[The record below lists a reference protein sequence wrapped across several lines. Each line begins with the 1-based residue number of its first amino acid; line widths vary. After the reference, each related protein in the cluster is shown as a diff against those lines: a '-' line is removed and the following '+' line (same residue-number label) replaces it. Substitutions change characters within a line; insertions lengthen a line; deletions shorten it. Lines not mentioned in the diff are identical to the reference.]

1 MRVEIINNQ
10 TTESV
15 NVEIH
20 CKDIT
25 DEVKRL
31 KRHIDNFSTGISGT
45 EDGNTYIVSPNDI
58 FYIESVDK
66 KTFIYTEDKV
76 LSTDKRLYE
85 HEEILDNRDFFRCS
99 KSVIININKVVKL
112 KPEIT
117 RNILA
122 TLSNNGQDQVITLPP
137 SPRRFCPVT
146 AFDARERRKRMGPI
160 MSAG

>member
-45 EDGNTYIVSPNDI
+45 EDGNTYIVSPNEI

-85 HEEILDNRDFFRCS
+85 LEEILDNRDFFRCS

-122 TLSNNGQDQVITLPP
+122 TLSNNEVVVI
-137 SPRRFCPVT
+137 SRRYAT
-146 AFDARERRKRMGPI
+146 DLKKLLGI
-160 MSAG
+160 WN

>member
-58 FYIESVDK
+58 FYVESVDK

-85 HEEILDNRDFFRCS
+85 LEEILDNRDYFRCS
-99 KSVIININKVVKL
+99 KSVIINLNKVVRL

-122 TLSNNGQDQVITLPP
+122 TLSNDEVVVI
-137 SPRRFCPVT
+137 SRRYAT
-146 AFDARERRKRMGPI
+146 ELKKLLGIRN
-160 MSAG
+160 

>member
-85 HEEILDNRDFFRCS
+85 LEEILDNRDFFRCS

-122 TLSNNGQDQVITLPP
+122 TLSNNEVVVI
-137 SPRRFCPVT
+137 SRRYAT
-146 AFDARERRKRMGPI
+146 DLKKLLGIR
-160 MSAG
+160 S

>member
-31 KRHIDNFSTGISGT
+31 KRHIDNFSTSISGT

-85 HEEILDNRDFFRCS
+85 LEEILDNRDYFRCS
-99 KSVIININKVVKL
+99 KSVIINLNKVVRL

-122 TLSNNGQDQVITLPP
+122 TLSNDEVVVI
-137 SPRRFCPVT
+137 SRRYAT
-146 AFDARERRKRMGPI
+146 ELKKLLGIRN
-160 MSAG
+160 

>member
-76 LSTDKRLYE
+76 LSTEKRLYE
-85 HEEILDNRDFFRCS
+85 LEEILDNRDYFRCS
-99 KSVIININKVVKL
+99 KSVIINLNKVVKL

-122 TLSNNGQDQVITLPP
+122 TLSNDEVVVI
-137 SPRRFCPVT
+137 SRRYAT
-146 AFDARERRKRMGPI
+146 ELKKLLGIRN
-160 MSAG
+160 

>member
-45 EDGNTYIVSPNDI
+45 EDGNTYIVSPNEI

-85 HEEILDNRDFFRCS
+85 LEEILDNRDFFRCS

-122 TLSNNGQDQVITLPP
+122 TLSNNEVVVI
-137 SPRRFCPVT
+137 SRRYAT
-146 AFDARERRKRMGPI
+146 NLKKLLGIRN
-160 MSAG
+160 

>member
-1 MRVEIINNQ
+1 MRVEIVNNQ

-85 HEEILDNRDFFRCS
+85 LEEILDNRDYFRCS
-99 KSVIININKVVKL
+99 KSVIINLNKVVKL

-122 TLSNNGQDQVITLPP
+122 TLSNDEVVVI
-137 SPRRFCPVT
+137 SRRYAT
-146 AFDARERRKRMGPI
+146 ELKKLLGIRN
-160 MSAG
+160 

>member
-45 EDGNTYIVSPNDI
+45 EDGNTYMVSLNDI

-85 HEEILDNRDFFRCS
+85 LEEILDNRDYFRCS
-99 KSVIININKVVKL
+99 KSVIINLNKVVKL

-122 TLSNNGQDQVITLPP
+122 TLSNDEVVVI
-137 SPRRFCPVT
+137 SRRYAT
-146 AFDARERRKRMGPI
+146 ELKKLLGIRN
-160 MSAG
+160 

>member
-15 NVEIH
+15 NVKIH

-85 HEEILDNRDFFRCS
+85 LEEILDNRDYFRCS
-99 KSVIININKVVKL
+99 KSVIINLNKVVKL

-122 TLSNNGQDQVITLPP
+122 TLSNDEVVVI
-137 SPRRFCPVT
+137 SRRYAT
-146 AFDARERRKRMGPI
+146 ELKKLLGIRN
-160 MSAG
+160 

>member
-85 HEEILDNRDFFRCS
+85 LEEILDNRDYFRCS
-99 KSVIININKVVKL
+99 KSVIINLNKVVKL

-122 TLSNNGQDQVITLPP
+122 TLSNDEVVVI
-137 SPRRFCPVT
+137 SRRYAT
-146 AFDARERRKRMGPI
+146 ELKKLIGIRN
-160 MSAG
+160 

>member
-1 MRVEIINNQ
+1 MPDSGFQRTDNRHGADAEQNRSGN
-10 TTESV
+10 ESV
-15 NVEIH
+15 G
-20 CKDIT
+20 KA
-25 DEVKRL
+25 
-31 KRHIDNFSTGISGT
+31 FQTGISGS

-85 HEEILDNRDFFRCS
+85 LEEILDNRDYFRCS

-122 TLSNNGQDQVITLPP
+122 TLSNGEVVVI
-137 SPRRFCPVT
+137 SRRYAT
-146 AFDARERRKRMGPI
+146 DLKKLLGIRN
-160 MSAG
+160 

>member
-1 MRVEIINNQ
+1 MRVEIINDQ
-10 TTESV
+10 KIESV

-31 KRHIDNFSTGISGT
+31 KRHIDNFSTGISGS

-85 HEEILDNRDFFRCS
+85 LEEILDNRDFFRCS

-122 TLSNNGQDQVITLPP
+122 TLSNNEVVVI
-137 SPRRFCPVT
+137 SRRYAT
-146 AFDARERRKRMGPI
+146 ELKKLLGIR
-160 MSAG
+160 S

>member
-85 HEEILDNRDFFRCS
+85 LEEILDNRDFFRCS

-122 TLSNNGQDQVITLPP
+122 TLSNNEVVVI
-137 SPRRFCPVT
+137 SRRYAT
-146 AFDARERRKRMGPI
+146 ELKKLLGIR
-160 MSAG
+160 S

>member
-85 HEEILDNRDFFRCS
+85 LEEILDNRDYFRCS
-99 KSVIININKVVKL
+99 KSVIINLNKVVKL

-122 TLSNNGQDQVITLPP
+122 TLSNDEVVVI
-137 SPRRFCPVT
+137 SRRYAT
-146 AFDARERRKRMGPI
+146 ELKKLLEIRN
-160 MSAG
+160 

>member
-85 HEEILDNRDFFRCS
+85 LEEILDNRDYIRCS
-99 KSVIININKVVKL
+99 KSVIINLNKVVKL

-122 TLSNNGQDQVITLPP
+122 TLSNDEVVVI
-137 SPRRFCPVT
+137 SRRYAT
-146 AFDARERRKRMGPI
+146 ELKKLLGIRN
-160 MSAG
+160 

>member
-1 MRVEIINNQ
+1 MRVEIINDQ
-10 TTESV
+10 KSESV

-25 DEVKRL
+25 NEVKRL
-31 KRHIDNFSTGISGT
+31 KRHIDNFQTGISGS

-85 HEEILDNRDFFRCS
+85 LEEILDNRDYFRCS

-122 TLSNNGQDQVITLPP
+122 TLSNGEVVII
-137 SPRRFCPVT
+137 SRRYAT
-146 AFDARERRKRMGPI
+146 DLKKLLGIRN
-160 MSAG
+160 

>member
-1 MRVEIINNQ
+1 LRVEIINNQ

-85 HEEILDNRDFFRCS
+85 LEEILDNRDYFRCS
-99 KSVIININKVVKL
+99 KSVIINLNKVVKL

-122 TLSNNGQDQVITLPP
+122 TLSNDEVVVI
-137 SPRRFCPVT
+137 SRRYAT
-146 AFDARERRKRMGPI
+146 ELKKLIGIRN
-160 MSAG
+160 

>member
-1 MRVEIINNQ
+1 MRVEIVNSQ

-85 HEEILDNRDFFRCS
+85 LEEILDNRDYFRCS
-99 KSVIININKVVKL
+99 KSVIINLNKVVKL

-122 TLSNNGQDQVITLPP
+122 TLSNDEVVVI
-137 SPRRFCPVT
+137 SRRYAT
-146 AFDARERRKRMGPI
+146 ELKKLLGIRN
-160 MSAG
+160 

>member
-1 MRVEIINNQ
+1 LRVEIINNQ

-85 HEEILDNRDFFRCS
+85 LEEILDNRDFFRCS

-122 TLSNNGQDQVITLPP
+122 TLSNNEVVVI
-137 SPRRFCPVT
+137 SRRYAT
-146 AFDARERRKRMGPI
+146 DLKKLLGIR
-160 MSAG
+160 S

>member
-45 EDGNTYIVSPNDI
+45 EDGNTYIVSLNDI

-85 HEEILDNRDFFRCS
+85 LEEILDNRDYFRCS
-99 KSVIININKVVKL
+99 KSVIINLNKVVKL

-122 TLSNNGQDQVITLPP
+122 TLSNDEVVVI
-137 SPRRFCPVT
+137 SRRYAT
-146 AFDARERRKRMGPI
+146 ELKKLLGIRN
-160 MSAG
+160 

>member
-85 HEEILDNRDFFRCS
+85 LEEILDNRDYFRCS
-99 KSVIININKVVKL
+99 KSVIINLNKVVKL

-122 TLSNNGQDQVITLPP
+122 TLSNDEVVAI
-137 SPRRFCPVT
+137 SRRYAT
-146 AFDARERRKRMGPI
+146 ELKKLLGIRN
-160 MSAG
+160 

>member
-85 HEEILDNRDFFRCS
+85 LEEILDNRDYFRCS
-99 KSVIININKVVKL
+99 KSVIINLNKVVRL

-122 TLSNNGQDQVITLPP
+122 TLSNDEVVVI
-137 SPRRFCPVT
+137 SRRYAT
-146 AFDARERRKRMGPI
+146 ELKKLLGIRN
-160 MSAG
+160 

>member
-45 EDGNTYIVSPNDI
+45 EDGNTYIVSPNEI

-66 KTFIYTEDKV
+66 KTFIYTKDKV

-85 HEEILDNRDFFRCS
+85 LEEILDNRDYFRCS
-99 KSVIININKVVKL
+99 KSVIINLNKVVKL

-122 TLSNNGQDQVITLPP
+122 TLSNDEVVVI
-137 SPRRFCPVT
+137 SRRYAT
-146 AFDARERRKRMGPI
+146 ELKKLLGIRN
-160 MSAG
+160 

>member
-45 EDGNTYIVSPNDI
+45 EDGNTYMVSLNDI

-85 HEEILDNRDFFRCS
+85 LEEILDNRDYFRCS
-99 KSVIININKVVKL
+99 KSVIINLNKVVKL

-122 TLSNNGQDQVITLPP
+122 TLSNDEVVVI
-137 SPRRFCPVT
+137 SRRYAT
-146 AFDARERRKRMGPI
+146 ELKKLIGIRN
-160 MSAG
+160 

>member
-45 EDGNTYIVSPNDI
+45 EDGNTYIVSPNAI
-58 FYIESVDK
+58 FYIEVSPVARPK
-66 KTFIYTEDKV
+66 RKMPV
-76 LSTDKRLYE
+76 LQSL
-85 HEEILDNRDFFRCS
+85 
-99 KSVIININKVVKL
+99 
-112 KPEIT
+112 
-117 RNILA
+117 
-122 TLSNNGQDQVITLPP
+122 
-137 SPRRFCPVT
+137 
-146 AFDARERRKRMGPI
+146 
-160 MSAG
+160 

>member
-31 KRHIDNFSTGISGT
+31 KRHIDNFSTSISGT

-85 HEEILDNRDFFRCS
+85 LEEILDNRDFFRCS

-122 TLSNNGQDQVITLPP
+122 TLSNNEVVVI
-137 SPRRFCPVT
+137 SRRYAT
-146 AFDARERRKRMGPI
+146 NLKKLLGIRN
-160 MSAG
+160 